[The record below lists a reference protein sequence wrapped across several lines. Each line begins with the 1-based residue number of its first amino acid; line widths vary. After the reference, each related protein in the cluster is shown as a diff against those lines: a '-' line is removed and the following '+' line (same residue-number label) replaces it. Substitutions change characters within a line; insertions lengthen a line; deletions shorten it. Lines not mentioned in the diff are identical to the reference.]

1 LLNAAPFDP
10 AAQIGQ
16 RVEARGLV
24 YRDEQETLLTVTA
37 LKSVGTCA
45 N

>member
-1 LLNAAPFDP
+1 M
-10 AAQIGQ
+10 GQ

-24 YRDEQETLLTVTA
+24 YRDERDTLLTVTA
-37 LKSVGTCA
+37 LKAVGSCQ